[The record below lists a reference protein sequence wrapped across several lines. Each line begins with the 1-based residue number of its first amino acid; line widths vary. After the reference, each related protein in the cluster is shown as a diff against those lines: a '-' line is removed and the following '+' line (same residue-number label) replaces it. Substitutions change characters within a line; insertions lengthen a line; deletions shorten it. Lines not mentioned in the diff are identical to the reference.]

1 MSDTTNAFDNPGGNF
16 PDRDESA
23 KTTADPA
30 AHRSDAGV
38 GGEVVDESS
47 PSSGS
52 GSTEATQDE
61 PALDQNQRSTQDQ
74 LDGIAMQTRA
84 DLGDESQ
91 DRYEEVLRQR
101 LRDAGIQLTD
111 EDVRALAD
119 RSSPGGAGGGGV

>member
-1 MSDTTNAFDNPGGNF
+1 MSDTTNAFENPGGNF

-23 KTTADPA
+23 KTAADPA

-38 GGEVVDESS
+38 GGEVVDESA
-47 PSSGS
+47 PSEGTA
-52 GSTEATQDE
+52 STEATQDE
-61 PALDQNQRSTQDQ
+61 PALEQNQRSTQDQ

-111 EDVRALAD
+111 DQVRDLGQ
-119 RSSPGGAGGGGV
+119 RSAPGGGV

>member
-23 KTTADPA
+23 KTAADPA
-30 AHRSDAGV
+30 ARRSDAGV

-47 PSSGS
+47 PASGP
-52 GSTEATQDE
+52 GSAEGTQDE

-111 EDVRALAD
+111 DDVRALAQ
-119 RSSPGGAGGGGV
+119 RSASGGGGGV